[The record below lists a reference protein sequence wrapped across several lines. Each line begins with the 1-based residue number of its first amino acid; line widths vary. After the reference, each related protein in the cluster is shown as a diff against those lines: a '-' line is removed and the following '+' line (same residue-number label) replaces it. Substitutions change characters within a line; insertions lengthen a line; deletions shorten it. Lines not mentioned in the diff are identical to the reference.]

1 MKSKIKK
8 KDLNLNQKSFYFED
22 YIETNQKT
30 KKIKNSNIS
39 QDRIYILFFFFF
51 SLISIFSIKIIL
63 VSFKSPEIFNYKSNA
78 SFFTNLRRDISD
90 RNGEILSRNV
100 KSFHAAINPTL
111 IKNKDNF
118 LLKIRLNFPE
128 LSSDLIQQKINKGT

>member
-51 SLISIFSIKIIL
+51 SLISIFSIKII
-63 VSFKSPEIFNYKSNA
+63 FN
-78 SFFTNLRRDISD
+78 FF
-90 RNGEILSRNV
+90 
-100 KSFHAAINPTL
+100 
-111 IKNKDNF
+111 
-118 LLKIRLNFPE
+118 
-128 LSSDLIQQKINKGT
+128 